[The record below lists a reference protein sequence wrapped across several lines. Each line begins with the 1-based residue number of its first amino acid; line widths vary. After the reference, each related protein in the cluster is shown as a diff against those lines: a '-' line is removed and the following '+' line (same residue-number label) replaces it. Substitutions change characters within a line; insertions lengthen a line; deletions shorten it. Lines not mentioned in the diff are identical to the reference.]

1 MEEINNL
8 ITKKKVQWINM
19 DKKKRI
25 VQKNSI
31 IATLV
36 AVIIVTIIRVD
47 MQMQLTDLLLGMFK

>member
-1 MEEINNL
+1 
-8 ITKKKVQWINM
+8 M

-47 MQMQLTDLLLGMFK
+47 MQMQLTDLLLGIFK

>member
-1 MEEINNL
+1 
-8 ITKKKVQWINM
+8 M